1 MWCHS
6 IKFVGNGPRVP
17 QELERKAI
25 VAKRPNTPKPE
36 GLKSTL
42 HLDADLFSAGSSAET
57 IFLIGFDTEYEKE
70 SHSDQDE
77 FRSNRVL
84 SYQYCG
90 TIVAASP
97 TDADIKW
104 SGIIYPKGSTVE
116 QRITIPE
123 FLHTVIQ
130 AGLKTYPSLSLP
142 KELYLIAH
150 FTRADL
156 PGFREF
162 KDKALREKLLLQNIR
177 SLFMNL
183 KSPFVVEFQ
192 SPRQDTPVEVKV
204 SFRDTMTLA
213 PAGLRSLDDLGRLL
227 GVEKL
232 KLSDDPEQ
240 EYFYK
245 THMGQLLE
253 DDPALFERYAIRDAE
268 ICATYAANMIRA
280 SIDNLGTFDL
290 PATLSSK
297 GLKILKKF
305 WADNDVDGLAIVGNE
320 VVEERIWSTKSN
332 RHIKT
337 KSVVSV
343 PALSWNE
350 QFLTEAY
357 HGGRGEQF
365 WFGPAPEGIWY
376 DYDLASA
383 YPSAMTLIGT
393 PDWSKCL
400 TITDVDGLLSDRY
413 SASDLVFANVNFE
426 FPDDVRYPV
435 LPVRTTYGLIFPQR
449 GNSTTHISELRLAHR
464 LGCKIDLV
472 EGKYFR
478 TVGGGDPGA
487 SAASIR
493 PFADFAKFCVDKRN
507 GYDKSSL
514 QNQMWKEIVNSTYG
528 KTGQGLR
535 ERRVYDLRDADT
547 KLLPPSAITNPAFAA
562 FITAFCRGVLGEI
575 MNALPRDV
583 SIFSVTT
590 DGFLTT
596 ASPTQ
601 MKYAT
606 TGELCRFYQKARV
619 FLSEKSDIYEV
630 KHIIRR
636 PLGWRTRAQATLTPS
651 EPEDWTG
658 TGASPTDDSSLV
670 LAKGGIKLNSR
681 LSKAEQNREILQV
694 FARRQ
699 PTDLLNY
706 TIGMGIRDMY
716 VQGADFVDKD
726 VTKRLSMEFDWKRKP
741 ATPHDAEIPGGLFAN
756 DKHLS
761 FSSRPWS
768 DVRDFMLTR
777 ELWEQFRI
785 SSPRCLKSLEDL
797 RAFATFAE
805 GRTALKGKAGTYLR
819 RDGGTLKRLRQQLA
833 LAHKF
838 RSAGTRVHHT
848 IVFDGSAIRSI
859 SKITSQSM
867 AQFLTEVVG
876 IPTTKFDIDNARK
889 KTVFVPG
896 LVPNTSEAREKLNLI
911 KEKLFP
917 ELQIEEFLSTDDGLR
932 LVSG

>member
-1 MWCHS
+1 M
-6 IKFVGNGPRVP
+6 
-17 QELERKAI
+17 
-25 VAKRPNTPKPE
+25 AKRSNNQKLE
-36 GLKSTL
+36 GLKSSL
-42 HLDADLFSAGSSAET
+42 AFNADLFGTGSSAET

-70 SHSDQDE
+70 GHSDQDE
-77 FRSNRVL
+77 LRSNRVL

-90 TIVAASP
+90 TVVSDSP

-104 SGIIYPKGSTVE
+104 SGIIYPEGPTVE

-130 AGLKTYPSLSLP
+130 AGLEKYPSLTFP

-162 KDKALREKLLLQNIR
+162 KDKELREKLLLQNIR

-183 KSPFVVEFQ
+183 ERPFVVEFQ
-192 SPRQDTPVEVKV
+192 SPVQDAPVEVKV

-232 KLSDDPEQ
+232 KLSDDSEQ
-240 EYFYK
+240 EYYYK
-245 THMGQLLE
+245 THMGQLLQ
-253 DDPALFERYAIRDAE
+253 DDPDLFERYAIRDAE

-280 SIDNLGTFDL
+280 SIDNLGAFAL
-290 PATLSSK
+290 PTTLSSK

-305 WADNDVDGLAIVGNE
+305 WADNDVDGLAIVGKE
-320 VVEERIWSTKSN
+320 VVEERVWSTKSN
-332 RHIKT
+332 RHIKK

-343 PALSWNE
+343 QSLSWNE

-365 WFGPAPEGIWY
+365 WFGPAPEGTWY

-393 PDWSKCL
+393 PDWSKCF
-400 TITDVDGLLSDRY
+400 TITDVDELLSDRY

-435 LPVRTTYGLIFPQR
+435 LPVRTTHGLIFPQR
-449 GNSTTHISELRLAHR
+449 GNSTTHISEIRLAHR

-472 EGKYFR
+472 EGKYVR
-478 TVGGGDPGA
+478 TVGGGDPA
-487 SAASIR
+487 APAASIR
-493 PFADFAKFCVDKRN
+493 PFADFAKSCVDKRN
-507 GYDKSSL
+507 GYPKGTL
-514 QNQMWKEIVNSTYG
+514 QNLMWKEIVNSTYG

-547 KLLPPSAITNPAFAA
+547 KLLPPSEITNPAFAA

-575 MNALPRDV
+575 MNALPKDV

-601 MKYAT
+601 MKHAT

-658 TGASPTDDSSLV
+658 SGALPTEDGSLV

-681 LSKAEQNREILQV
+681 LSKAEQNREIVQV
-694 FARRQ
+694 FARRK
-699 PTDLLNY
+699 PTDVLNY

-716 VQGADFVDKD
+716 VQGTDFVDKD
-726 VTKRLSMEFDWKRKP
+726 VSKKLSMEFDWKRKP
-741 ATPHDAEIPGGLFAN
+741 ASPRDAHIPGGLFTN

-761 FSSRPWS
+761 FSSAPWG
-768 DVRDFMLTR
+768 DVHEFMQTR
-777 ELWEQFRI
+777 ELWVQFQT
-785 SSPRCLKSLEDL
+785 SSPRCLKSLDDFQ
-797 RAFATFAE
+797 AFAMFAE
-805 GRTALKGKAGTYLR
+805 GRTALTGKAGTYLR
-819 RDGGTLKRLRQQLA
+819 RESGALKRLRQQLA

-838 RSAGTRVHHT
+838 GSAGTRVHQT
-848 IVFDGSAIRSI
+848 IVFDGSTIQSN
-859 SKITSQSM
+859 SKITAQLM
-867 AQFLTEVVG
+867 AQFLTEVAG
-876 IPTTKFDIDNARK
+876 IPTTKFDISNASKRK
-889 KTVFVPG
+889 TEFVPG

-911 KEKLFP
+911 KERLFP
-917 ELQIEEFLSTDDGLR
+917 ALQIEEFLSTDNGLQ
-932 LVSG
+932 LVSKEDLSPAD